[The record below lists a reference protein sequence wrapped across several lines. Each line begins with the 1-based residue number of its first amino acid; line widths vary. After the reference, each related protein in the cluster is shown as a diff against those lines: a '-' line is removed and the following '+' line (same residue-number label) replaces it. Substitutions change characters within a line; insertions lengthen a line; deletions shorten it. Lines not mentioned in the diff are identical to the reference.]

1 MIVKVEIIEIL
12 DICTM
17 NKSLSCSD
25 DFAFK
30 FALGAIKIIFN
41 HAVLVSVGFFYKF
54 YPSLLLLKAT
64 NPSKIFI
71 FYLLLRG
78 PTLSHV

>member
-1 MIVKVEIIEIL
+1 MIVKFEIIQIL

-17 NKSLSCSD
+17 YKSLTCSD

-41 HAVLVSVGFFYKF
+41 HAVLVSVGLF
-54 YPSLLLLKAT
+54 
-64 NPSKIFI
+64 
-71 FYLLLRG
+71 
-78 PTLSHV
+78 